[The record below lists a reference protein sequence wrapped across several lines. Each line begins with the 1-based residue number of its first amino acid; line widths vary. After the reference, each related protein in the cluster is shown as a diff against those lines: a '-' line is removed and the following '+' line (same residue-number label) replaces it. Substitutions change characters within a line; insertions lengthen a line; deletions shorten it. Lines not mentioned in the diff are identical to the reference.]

1 MLDHLW
7 LHFARHGPDI
17 TAPVITRGE
26 GVTIFDD
33 TGKSYL
39 DGLSGLFV
47 VQVGHGRAE
56 LAQAAA
62 RQAGT
67 LAYFP
72 LWGYATPPAI
82 ELADRI
88 GRYGTGEVDRGFVT
102 RG

>member
-17 TAPVITRGE
+17 TPPVITRGE

-62 RQAGT
+62 RQAEHTRLLSVVGIRHT
-67 LAYFP
+67 
-72 LWGYATPPAI
+72 T
-82 ELADRI
+82 RNRV
-88 GRYGTGEVDRGFVT
+88 GRPDRGLRPRAT
-102 RG
+102 

>member
-17 TAPVITRGE
+17 TPPVITRGE

-88 GRYGTGEVDRGFVT
+88 EESAATPGRSRQM
-102 RG
+102 